1 MGDPRH
7 LAGQSYDVGT
17 SSRDGV
23 ISHFPFPSLS
33 NSVDSYEVSGLNS
46 LFKQIIPRF
55 LPSQN
60 CDTYASRIQSYCD
73 FDDFFC
79 DSGTSLPV
87 HESYAKY
94 LEDARIFVN
103 DLLQSG
109 Q

>member
-7 LAGQSYDVGT
+7 LAGQSYNVGT

-23 ISHFPFPSLS
+23 ISPFPFPSLS

-46 LFKQIIPRF
+46 LFKQIIP
-55 LPSQN
+55 
-60 CDTYASRIQSYCD
+60 RIQSYCD

-103 DLLQSG
+103 DLC
-109 Q
+109 